1 MPNEILTRAI
11 DELCEGSHLTADH
24 ASAVLAEIMEGRG
37 SEAQTAAFLIALRAK
52 GETVPELV
60 GLARTM
66 RELAAEVEVD
76 PEGLVDTAGTGGGP
90 TTYNVSTT
98 AALIA
103 AGAGCRVAK
112 HGNRSATSRC
122 GSADLLEA
130 LGVKIELTPEQVA
143 TCIDEIGFGFMFAPK
158 HHAATK
164 HVVLVRKEIAVRTIF
179 NFLGPLTN
187 PAGAKRQL
195 LGVSDRTYQETIAEA
210 LIGLGCERALVVS
223 ADDGMDEISINS
235 TTRVIEV
242 ADGRTEEWFVEA
254 PELGLQAAPLE
265 AVAGSEPADNARIAE
280 SVLAGEAGPPLDL
293 ALLNGGAAIL
303 VAGGAEDLSGGVEKA
318 RESIG
323 SGAAKGVLDKL
334 VSRTGEL
341 AG

>member
-1 MPNEILTRAI
+1 MRFGGPARGAGRQDRAHPRAGC
-11 DELCEGSHLTADH
+11 DLHRRDRLRLHVRPEAPRGDQARGPGAQGDRGADDLQLPGTADQPRRGQ
-24 ASAVLAEIMEGRG
+24 APSCSA
-37 SEAQTAAFLIALRAK
+37 
-52 GETVPELV
+52 
-60 GLARTM
+60 
-66 RELAAEVEVD
+66 
-76 PEGLVDTAGTGGGP
+76 
-90 TTYNVSTT
+90 
-98 AALIA
+98 
-103 AGAGCRVAK
+103 
-112 HGNRSATSRC
+112 
-122 GSADLLEA
+122 
-130 LGVKIELTPEQVA
+130 
-143 TCIDEIGFGFMFAPK
+143 
-158 HHAATK
+158 
-164 HVVLVRKEIAVRTIF
+164 
-179 NFLGPLTN
+179 
-187 PAGAKRQL
+187 
-195 LGVSDRTYQETIAEA
+195 SDRTYQETIAEA

-254 PELGLQAAPLE
+254 PDLGLQAAPIE
-265 AVAGSEPADNARIAE
+265 AVAGAEPADNARIAE

-303 VAGGAEDLSGGVEKA
+303 VGGGAEDLSGGVEKA